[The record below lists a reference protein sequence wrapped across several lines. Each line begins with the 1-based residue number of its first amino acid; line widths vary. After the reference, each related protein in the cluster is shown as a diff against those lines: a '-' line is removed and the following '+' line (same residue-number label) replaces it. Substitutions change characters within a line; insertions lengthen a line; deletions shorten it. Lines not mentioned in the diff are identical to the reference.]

1 MFKYIKLIY
10 LGFLFTAYSH
20 AASQPA
26 SLPVGVAKFDGAGIQ
41 ILTTKDDLSN
51 DNVLICSSMEKKC
64 TPYNGSDFLKGE
76 ENSNVEDVSGGKTVF
91 SFDYKKPV
99 SAHYQFE
106 VDVAFIY
113 LKKENLPDIEFY
125 KDNKFKFMG
134 KVSMILF
141 LIVLVQKV
149 FTYILNPA
157 AFIFIILWDMMSR
170 QLVHLRCA
178 NEKNHLLR
186 NCYSAF

>member
-41 ILTTKDDLSN
+41 ISTTKDDLSN

-76 ENSNVEDVSGGKTVF
+76 ESSNVEDVSGGKTVF

-99 SAHYQFE
+99 SAHYQSE

-125 KDNKFKFMG
+125 KDNKFKVHRQG
-134 KVSMILF
+134 VDDIVSYCTSSEG
-141 LIVLVQKV
+141 VHVYSK
-149 FTYILNPA
+149 
-157 AFIFIILWDMMSR
+157 SGS
-170 QLVHLRCA
+170 VHLY
-178 NEKNHLLR
+178 
-186 NCYSAF
+186 YSLGYDVEATCSSEVYE